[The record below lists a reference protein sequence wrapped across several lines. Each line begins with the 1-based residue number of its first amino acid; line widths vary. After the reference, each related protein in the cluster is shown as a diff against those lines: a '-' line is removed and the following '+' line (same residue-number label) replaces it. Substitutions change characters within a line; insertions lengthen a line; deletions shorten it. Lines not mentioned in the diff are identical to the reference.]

1 MMPNARNPFLPND
14 GADVSRREF
23 LERAAAM
30 GASAALL
37 GACARQSIVGSANGI
52 ALPARASNAGSD
64 FTLANSAI
72 SGTWT
77 VDGGKLRV
85 RRIADLLNGGAVQ
98 VPGAPFVLDI
108 QDSEDL
114 AADQMRIVSGPTI
127 TALAANPNASRMSE
141 RLAGQQAEIILE
153 DSSGRLRVTWRSL
166 LRDGSTYL
174 RQDVTLAA
182 LREPVPI
189 RRIALVALA
198 APNVQVSGSVKG
210 SPIVAGTWYAGFEH
224 PLAISET
231 ANGRA
236 RSWLPRELPL
246 RPGAP
251 ISVSS
256 VIGVTRSGQLRR
268 DFLDYVE
275 RERAHPYRPFLHY
288 NSWYDIGY
296 FSKYSEPEALDVI
309 NRFGTELHRKR
320 DVVLSSFLFDDGW
333 DDPKT
338 LWGFHSGFPT
348 GFTNVRHAAEKYGAE
363 PGIWLSP
370 WGGYGKPK
378 QDRIA
383 EAITQGFETNKGGFA
398 LSAPKYYRRF
408 HDTCIDMIRR
418 YGVNQFKIDGT
429 GNVSSAYPGSA
440 FDSDFDAAISLI
452 GDLRREKP
460 DLFVNLTTGTF
471 PSPFWLRY
479 ADSIWRGGEDHSFA
493 GVGSDRQQWITYKDG
508 DTFRGIVSKGPLFPL
523 NSLMLHGL
531 IYARHANK
539 LNTDPHH
546 DFRSEIQAYF
556 GTGTQLQEM
565 YVTPSLLS
573 SDDWD
578 SLAEGARWARRQSA
592 RLVDTHWIGGDPRQL
607 EPYGHAAWTPE
618 GGVLSLRNPSDKPQ
632 SITIDLEKAFEL
644 PSGAAHQYS
653 ARSPW
658 AADRTHMPIRLTAAE
673 PHTFTLAPFQ
683 VLTLDVDPR

>member
-1 MMPNARNPFLPND
+1 VTF
-14 GADVSRREF
+14 
-23 LERAAAM
+23 
-30 GASAALL
+30 AAL
-37 GACARQSIVGSANGI
+37 GA
-52 ALPARASNAGSD
+52 
-64 FTLANSAI
+64 
-72 SGTWT
+72 
-77 VDGGKLRV
+77 
-85 RRIADLLNGGAVQ
+85 
-98 VPGAPFVLDI
+98 
-108 QDSEDL
+108 
-114 AADQMRIVSGPTI
+114 
-127 TALAANPNASRMSE
+127 
-141 RLAGQQAEIILE
+141 
-153 DSSGRLRVTWRSL
+153 
-166 LRDGSTYL
+166 
-174 RQDVTLAA
+174 
-182 LREPVPI
+182 PVPI

-198 APNVQVSGSVKG
+198 APAVRVSGSVKG
-210 SPIVAGTWYAGFEH
+210 SPLVAGTWYAGFEH
-224 PLAISET
+224 PLATSET
-231 ANGRA
+231 DSGRA
-236 RSWLPRELPL
+236 RSSLPRELPL

-251 ISVSS
+251 ITVSS
-256 VIGVTRSGQLRR
+256 VVGVTRPGQLRR
-268 DFLDYVE
+268 DFLEYVE

-309 NRFGTELHRKR
+309 ERFGTELHEKR

-338 LWGFHSGFPT
+338 LWGFHSGFPN
-348 GFTNVRHAAEKYGAE
+348 GFTNVRRAAEKYGAE

-383 EAITQGFETNKGGFA
+383 EATKQGFETNKGGFA
-398 LSAPKYYRRF
+398 LSAPKYYQRF
-408 HDTCIDMIRR
+408 HDTCIDMIRQ

-440 FDSDFDAAISLI
+440 FDSDFDAALALI

-539 LNTDPHH
+539 LNTDPSH

-573 SDDWD
+573 PDDWD
-578 SLAEGARWARRQSA
+578 SLAEAAKWARRQST

-632 SITIDLEKAFEL
+632 SISIDVEKAFEL
-644 PSGAAHQYS
+644 PPGAAHEYS

-658 AADRTHMPIRLTAAE
+658 AADRTHMPIRLAAGE
-673 PHTFTLAPFQ
+673 PHTFELAPFQ
-683 VLTLDVDPR
+683 VLTLDANPR